1 MNVETNVIKMVMH
14 GDYKG
19 KMSLAFTT
27 PINFE
32 LSGWIYQPNITKRQN
47 SKDSQHARMWQRF
60 VTNKEADGK
69 EQGMETK
76 FRPIAPAPRDSQSSG
91 NISTKSYSTDT
102 DDDERFPPKSSV
114 KIADPKISNE
124 VKSNTMTLDEQKYQ
138 QDSTIDAQTIQST
151 VKQVIV
157 SSSSQQ
163 KVYNHPL
170 PVSTFKEFKQ
180 DLMSSEK
187 LKNTA
192 THIHNDSHLQTGQQ
206 IS

>member
-1 MNVETNVIKMVMH
+1 
-14 GDYKG
+14 
-19 KMSLAFTT
+19 MSLAFTT
-27 PINFE
+27 LINFE

-47 SKDSQHARMWQRF
+47 SKDSQHSRMWQRF

-76 FRPIAPAPRDSQSSG
+76 FRPIAPAPPDCQSSG
-91 NISTKSYSTDT
+91 NISTKAYSTGT
-102 DDDERFPPKSSV
+102 DDDKLSPPKSSV
-114 KIADPKISNE
+114 KIGDSQMSNE
-124 VKSNTMTLDEQKYQ
+124 VKSNTMTLDEQKHQ
-138 QDSTIDAQTIQST
+138 QDSKIDAQTIQST

-163 KVYNHPL
+163 RVYNHPL

-180 DLMSSEK
+180 DVMSSEQ

-192 THIHNDSHLQTGQQ
+192 TCVHNGPQLQTGQQ
-206 IS
+206 IY

>member
-1 MNVETNVIKMVMH
+1 
-14 GDYKG
+14 
-19 KMSLAFTT
+19 
-27 PINFE
+27 
-32 LSGWIYQPNITKRQN
+32 
-47 SKDSQHARMWQRF
+47 MWQRF
-60 VTNKEADGK
+60 VNNKETDGK

-102 DDDERFPPKSSV
+102 EDDKWPPPKSSV
-114 KIADPKISNE
+114 KIGDPQISNG
-124 VKSNTMTLDEQKYQ
+124 VKSNTMTLDEQKHQ
-138 QDSTIDAQTIQST
+138 QDSKIDAQTIQST

-157 SSSSQQ
+157 SSSSQPRL
-163 KVYNHPL
+163 YNHPL

-192 THIHNDSHLQTGQQ
+192 TRVHNGSQLQTGQQ

>member
-1 MNVETNVIKMVMH
+1 MNVETNVIKR
-14 GDYKG
+14 DYKG

-102 DDDERFPPKSSV
+102 DDDKRFPPKSSV

-124 VKSNTMTLDEQKYQ
+124 VKSNTMTLDEQKH
-138 QDSTIDAQTIQST
+138 QDCTIDAQTIQST

-163 KVYNHPL
+163 RVYNHPL

-180 DLMSSEK
+180 DLMLSEK

-192 THIHNDSHLQTGQQ
+192 THIHNESQLQTGQQ